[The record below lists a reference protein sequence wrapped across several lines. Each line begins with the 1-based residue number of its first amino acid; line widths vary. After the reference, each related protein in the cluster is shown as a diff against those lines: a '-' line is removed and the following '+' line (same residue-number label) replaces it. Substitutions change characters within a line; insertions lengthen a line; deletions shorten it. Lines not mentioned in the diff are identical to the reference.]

1 MKFSLKAKLLPIY
14 IRLKN
19 NIKEYYSEV
28 KNKESL
34 KEKAKEEY
42 QDCLKGIDVLK
53 EKQKEI
59 LKEKEEIQNKINDK
73 KNAVEESIEE
83 VKLKNELAEL
93 KEKNKLEICKLEFE
107 KDIEKK
113 ELEYLGN
120 IEYWEK
126 IGKMTQD
133 AKKHNIEYQ
142 ILQLKYECLK
152 DEIYNDKGFDEL
164 IDVAKKRK
172 EEIINDELENFKEQK
187 KELEDFKK
195 NSEKRIETIRE
206 KNDCEIQ
213 KKFLEIQNYKYNEY
227 NKFLMEKEE
236 RFKELKTKF
245 SGQQTSSENL
255 KKIEIGK
262 TKMYYDQQ
270 KMNLQYQDQAYQM
283 QKQNINAFIKQLEI
297 NDDDYSRY
305 LLSLLK

>member
-14 IRLKN
+14 NRLKN
-19 NIKEYYSEV
+19 YIKDYHSEV
-28 KNKESL
+28 KHKESL

-42 QDCLKGIDVLK
+42 QECLKGIDILK

-73 KNAVEESIEE
+73 KNSVEESIEE

-93 KEKNKLEICKLEFE
+93 KETNKYEIDKLKYE
-107 KDIEKK
+107 KDKEKIILK
-113 ELEYLGN
+113 CLGN

-126 IGKMTQD
+126 EGKITQD

-142 ILQLKYECLK
+142 IIKLKYECLK

-164 IDVAKKRK
+164 IEIAKKK
-172 EEIINDELENFKEQK
+172 NEEIMNDQLENYQEQK
-187 KELEDFKK
+187 KELEDFKIK
-195 NSEKRIETIRE
+195 SEKRIENLRE
-206 KNDCEIQ
+206 KNDCEIR
-213 KKFLEIQNYKYNEY
+213 KKSLELQNYKYNEY

-245 SGQQTSSENL
+245 SGKQTSSENL
-255 KKIEIGK
+255 KNFEIE
-262 TKMYYDQQ
+262 KMKRYYDEQ
-270 KMNLQYQDQAYQM
+270 KGNLNSQEQAYNQ
-283 QKQNINAFIKQLEI
+283 QIQYIKAFIKQLEI
-297 NDDDYSRY
+297 NDDDYSKY

>member
-14 IRLKN
+14 DRLKN
-19 NIKEYYSEV
+19 AINEYHLNL

-42 QDCLKGIDVLK
+42 EDSLKGIDILK

-59 LKEKEEIQNKINDK
+59 LKEKEELQNKKKKK
-73 KNAVEESIEE
+73 KNTVEESIEE

-93 KEKNKLEICKLEFE
+93 KETNKLEIYKLKFE

-113 ELEYLGN
+113 QLECLGN

-126 IGKMTQD
+126 EGKMTQD

-164 IDVAKKRK
+164 IDIAKKRK
-172 EEIINDELENFKEQK
+172 DEIINDELENFKEQK
-187 KELEDFKK
+187 KQLEKFKI
-195 NSEKRIETIRE
+195 NSEKRIENIKA

-213 KKFLEIQNYKYNEY
+213 KKFLELQNYKYNEY
-227 NKFLMEKEE
+227 NNFLIEKEK

-245 SGQQTSSENL
+245 SGKKTSSENF
-255 KKIEIGK
+255 KNIEIK
-262 TKMYYDQQ
+262 KAKMFYDQQ
-270 KMNLQYQDQAYQM
+270 KEYLQNQEQAFQM

-297 NDDDYSRY
+297 NDDDYSKY
-305 LLSLLK
+305 LLSLIK

>member
-14 IRLKN
+14 NRLKN
-19 NIKEYYSEV
+19 YIKDYHSEV

-34 KEKAKEEY
+34 KEQAKEEY
-42 QDCLKGIDVLK
+42 QECLKGIDILK

-93 KEKNKLEICKLEFE
+93 KETNKYEIDKLKYE
-107 KDIEKK
+107 KDKEKIILK
-113 ELEYLGN
+113 CLGN

-126 IGKMTQD
+126 EGKMTQE
-133 AKKHNIEYQ
+133 AKKLNIEYQ
-142 ILQLKYECLK
+142 IIKLKYECLK

-164 IDVAKKRK
+164 IEIAKKK
-172 EEIINDELENFKEQK
+172 NEEIMNDELEYYKEQKQELENFKIK
-187 KELEDFKK
+187 
-195 NSEKRIETIRE
+195 SEKRIENLRE
-206 KNDCEIQ
+206 KNDCEIR
-213 KKFLEIQNYKYNEY
+213 KKSLELQNYKYNEY

-245 SGQQTSSENL
+245 SGKQTSSENF
-255 KKIEIGK
+255 KNIEIL
-262 TKMYYDQQ
+262 KMKKYYDDQ
-270 KMNLQYQDQAYQM
+270 K
-283 QKQNINAFIKQLEI
+283 
-297 NDDDYSRY
+297 S
-305 LLSLLK
+305 